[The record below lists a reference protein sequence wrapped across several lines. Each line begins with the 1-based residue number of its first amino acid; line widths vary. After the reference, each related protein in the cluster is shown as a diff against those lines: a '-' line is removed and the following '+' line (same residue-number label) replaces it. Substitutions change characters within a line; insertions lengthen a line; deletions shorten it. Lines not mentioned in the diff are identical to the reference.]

1 MKNFYRKVAFGLKPD
16 EKIPSDPLVWATSQI
31 TDKIP
36 EFSFKGKIYSEEE
49 LRKHYREY
57 VYQDR
62 KVLRKKF
69 KKDKMGY
76 KAAKNLLKDSTGQ
89 KFWKNLEIAI
99 RHKEA
104 TQGNHPVLAK
114 LWYFW
119 TNHFTISDKD
129 FLADYSTGGYQRE
142 TIRANL
148 NKSFEELAY
157 EATVAWAMIHH
168 LDNAENVGPKSEDA
182 RAEWRRRKK
191 RPATINEN
199 HARELLELHTVS
211 PNSGYTQENITEL
224 ALIMTGWAPDDKY
237 WKTKLETADVRFQSK
252 YHEPGKKIFWGKE
265 FPRGKKGLRAAVNFL
280 VNHPSCREFIAY
292 KLCRYLI
299 TDYPTK
305 EMTDPIIK
313 AWQKSDGLLPEVH
326 KAAIEVAFKFNDK
339 YSKFQNPEN
348 WWLQMSRMTD
358 AKWPPKDERFD
369 TYRLGGGP
377 DPYQAKP
384 SWFMEDIGH
393 HPYLSKQPNGYSD
406 LAEDWMSPELIIRRL
421 IYARQGYINLKSDN
435 KNNEFFEKVVD
446 KNFDNPDKIM
456 KLLNQNEKPIDRHIL
471 LFNLPEVF
479 RA

>member
-313 AWQKSDGLLPEVH
+313 AWQKSDGFLPEVH

>member
-265 FPRGKKGLRAAVNFL
+265 FPKGKKGLRAAVNFL

>member
-114 LWYFW
+114 FWYFW

-157 EATVAWAMIHH
+157 EATIAWAMIHH

-265 FPRGKKGLRAAVNFL
+265 FPKGKKGLRAAVNFL

-313 AWQKSDGLLPEVH
+313 AWQKSDGFLPEVH

-435 KNNEFFEKVVD
+435 KNNEFFQKVVD

>member
-49 LRKHYREY
+49 LRKHYREW

-157 EATVAWAMIHH
+157 EATIAWAMIHH

-265 FPRGKKGLRAAVNFL
+265 FPKGKKGLRAAVNFL

-313 AWQKSDGLLPEVH
+313 AWQKSDGFLPEVH

>member
-49 LRKHYREY
+49 LRKHYREW

-148 NKSFEELAY
+148 NKSFEDLAY

-265 FPRGKKGLRAAVNFL
+265 FPKGKKGLRAAVNFL

-313 AWQKSDGLLPEVH
+313 AWQKSDGFLPEVH